1 MRIDIR
7 LSAIPKVGYMYCV
20 VKEVSIWCRGLE
32 MALLQEIRR
41 LRALLEEREIAAAVR
56 AAEMQARMDQQN
68 EAAQR
73 EMQAIDRMELLLD
86 PMHLMRL
93 AADGLCCCLMSKQ
106 TPAYGRFTG
115 QLSVCQHGTCG
126 MLASLLKQEGL
137 LEESV
142 AP

>member
-7 LSAIPKVGYMYCV
+7 LSAIPKVGYMYCILQ
-20 VKEVSIWCRGLE
+20 EVSIWCRGLE

-41 LRALLEEREIAAAVR
+41 LRALLEEREIAAAAR
-56 AAEMQARMDQQN
+56 AAEMQARMDQLN

-73 EMQAIDRMELLLD
+73 EMQAIDRMELLLG

-93 AADGLCCCLMSKQ
+93 AADGLRCCLMSKQ

-115 QLSVCQHGTCG
+115 QLSVC
-126 MLASLLKQEGL
+126 
-137 LEESV
+137 
-142 AP
+142 